1 LHESYENSLKLSL
14 LITRVLCN
22 DFIGPAR
29 WRLNMLEVA
38 PELKQQV

>member
-1 LHESYENSLKLSL
+1 MKKSWKLSS

-29 WRLNMLEVA
+29 LRLNMLKVA
-38 PELKQQV
+38 PELKQV